1 MAESQI
7 RSVGVIGLGD
17 MGIGIARSLVAAGFP
32 TVGFDLRPERVDLLE
47 DLGGRPA
54 ASCAEV
60 GARADAVFVMVL
72 SGGQASDA
80 LLGTDGALEGMREE
94 STVILTATILP
105 AEVKALQAPL
115 AARGVGLIDTPVR
128 GGKVGAE
135 AGTLT
140 LMAAG
145 DAALLDRNRSVLEAI
160 SGEIFHVGGEIGQGQ
175 VVKAALQVL
184 IGCTFA
190 ATFESLV
197 LGAKAGINGKTLFD
211 VFRSSA
217 AGSPLFENCARQVLD
232 RKFRNTGSRIGT
244 MYKDLG
250 ISMAVAREAGAAMF
264 TASSAYELF
273 QAGIS
278 RFPDE
283 DNWAVAKVLE
293 EIAGT
298 EVAW

>member
-47 DLGGRPA
+47 ALGGRPA

-115 AARGVGLIDTPVR
+115 AARGVGLIDTPVS
-128 GGKVGAE
+128 GGKAGAE

-145 DAALLDRNRSVLEAI
+145 DAALLDRNRSVLQAI

-250 ISMAVAREAGAAMF
+250 ISMAVAREAGAVMF

>member
-47 DLGGRPA
+47 ALGGRPA

-115 AARGVGLIDTPVR
+115 AARGVGLIDTPVS
-128 GGKVGAE
+128 GGKAGAE

>member
-47 DLGGRPA
+47 ALGGRPA

-115 AARGVGLIDTPVR
+115 AARGVGLIDTPVS
-128 GGKVGAE
+128 GGKAGAE

-250 ISMAVAREAGAAMF
+250 ISMAVAREAGAVMF